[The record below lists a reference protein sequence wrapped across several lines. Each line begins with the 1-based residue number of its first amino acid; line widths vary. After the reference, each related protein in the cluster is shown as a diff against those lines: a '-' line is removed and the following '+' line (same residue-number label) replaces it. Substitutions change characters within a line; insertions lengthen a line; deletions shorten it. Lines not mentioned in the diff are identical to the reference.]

1 VLDAVHS
8 RLERDVT
15 LPFTLHLTLE
25 EQTVEIL
32 VDGVPVTFWGVAVE
46 GSDEWAFHAFMDD
59 RTVVGI
65 SGRTGTSPPIAIR
78 RRHDLDIIGSA
89 IES

>member
-1 VLDAVHS
+1 
-8 RLERDVT
+8 
-15 LPFTLHLTLE
+15 
-25 EQTVEIL
+25 
-32 VDGVPVTFWGVAVE
+32 
-46 GSDEWAFHAFMDD
+46 MDD